1 VPGLININ
9 AVGGTGNLEYFLNG
23 ESIGNSSSIEALTG
37 TYTITVVDEN
47 GCSLSE
53 DIEVG
58 FEVSVN
64 EIENQIILYPNPASN
79 EFTLELASSEVSK
92 ELFVYSAQGK
102 LVYFKKINS
111 FKTNVDASNW
121 SEGIYLLK
129 IGDEQKML
137 IKQ

>member
-1 VPGLININ
+1 MNKVNIMMANGQVPM
-9 AVGGTGNLEYFLNG
+9 VPF
-23 ESIGNSSSIEALTG
+23 
-37 TYTITVVDEN
+37 
-47 GCSLSE
+47 
-53 DIEVG
+53 
-58 FEVSVN
+58 
-64 EIENQIILYPNPASN
+64 YPNPASN
-79 EFTLELASSEVSK
+79 EFTLEVSSSDVSK

-102 LVYFKKINS
+102 LVYSKKINS